1 MDPSQNQKP
10 KQMTMAQQLQYQQ
23 IMLQKQ
29 KQLLAQKQE
38 MQARQHAKLQAQAK
52 SGQPTAQIPPQA
64 NQTQQQ
70 PQIQQ
75 SKVVQSVQNQVNQ
88 QNQQI
93 QPQIQPQVNNQQK
106 VTQVTQIQQQKPVQ
120 NQINQN
126 LNQQVQPT
134 TNNQQNIAQIQ
145 PNILQQAQPKIQTP
159 PIQPVP
165 QKTVQNEP
173 VKVQVQKQIP
183 QKELQAPQIPKPFP
197 VKADPLT
204 TRKQSQMYFTKLAL
218 TMFNQPIQCA
228 QHQITLN
235 FPFNFNQE
243 QELGTIS
250 IPENAALNV
259 KVSVFKKYSISFG
272 SILSAT
278 YGVDLTKEF
287 HLLDKVTIFLH
298 QNLLKYKQNQAHVES
313 NTTLDFQNQNQCA
326 RFFATGL
333 SFLLRLYRATHKSQ
347 FVSTYEANN
356 LVLKQNFYQMCALQ
370 FKDDYEQIKLQID
383 DADNSKMEELCDFM
397 ANICKVVDKA
407 ELESETAENT
417 DIQFQ
422 IENEN
427 LFNPVLSKSTVLFE
441 FENLKGFLKDLLQLQ
456 SLIAEEEHFDE
467 LEELRRE
474 IESEQNP
481 HKIKSKQ
488 TANKPLNTV
497 EYQEPDIKTSQEM
510 IQNALTYV
518 ECIKFKDNDKEQLQM
533 ILDMLAQV
541 LDMPIDDTMDITN
554 GKKQNAKETANN
566 KNKQLIQYLQDF
578 VGDLLQ
584 PADQDDINMNMLLN
598 DENDDEINMLGEIN
612 NQDIED
618 ELKQMED
625 DLI

>member
-52 SGQPTAQIPPQA
+52 SGQPTAQIQPQA
-64 NQTQQQ
+64 SQTQQQ

-75 SKVVQSVQNQVNQ
+75 QKVTSVQSQVNQ
-88 QNQQI
+88 QNQQTQQPIQPQKAQLSQNQQKISQPVPNQVNQNLNQPI
-93 QPQIQPQVNNQQK
+93 QPQIQQK
-106 VTQVTQIQQQKPVQ
+106 VTQIQQPKLQNAPVQ
-120 NQINQN
+120 PQIG
-126 LNQQVQPT
+126 
-134 TNNQQNIAQIQ
+134 
-145 PNILQQAQPKIQTP
+145 
-159 PIQPVP
+159 

-173 VKVQVQKQIP
+173 VQKQT
-183 QKELQAPQIPKPFP
+183 PQIPKPFP
-197 VKADPLT
+197 VKTEPLV

-228 QHQITLN
+228 QHQITFN

-243 QELGTIS
+243 QELSSIQ

-287 HLLDKVTIFLH
+287 HLLDKVTIFMH
-298 QNLLKYKQNQAHVES
+298 QNPLKFKQNQAHAES
-313 NTTLDFQNQNQCA
+313 NTTFDFQNQNQCA

-333 SFLLRLYRATHKSQ
+333 SFLLRLYRATHKSL
-347 FVSTYEANN
+347 FVNTFEANN

-417 DIQFQ
+417 DIQLL

-456 SLIAEEEHFDE
+456 NQIAEEEHFDE

-598 DENDDEINMLGEIN
+598 DENDDEIMLGEIN